1 MDKHCKGCFYQV
13 FKDDTR
19 KIWGFCG
26 YKDIIKEC
34 QSKMNPDV
42 DLPNMNGYVKKQLT
56 EMSKIKDSTP
66 PCMFIQT
73 CFGGKCPFYKTE
85 KVATIEIETVDKK

>member
-34 QSKMNPDV
+34 KFKMNPDV
-42 DLPNMNGYVKKQLT
+42 DLPNMNIYLKKRLK
-56 EMSKIKDSTP
+56 EMSNVKDSVP
-66 PCMFIQT
+66 SCMFVQT
-73 CFGGKCPFYKTE
+73 CFDGKCPYYRK
-85 KVATIEIETVDKK
+85 DKEND